1 MKVKECMS
9 KKPVTATMDTTV
21 PEAFQLMKDK
31 NIRRLPVMEHNKLV
45 GIVTVKDLGEVAP
58 SKATTLSIFEI
69 NYLLAKTT
77 LREVIDKSRKVIT
90 ISPDANMEKAA
101 QVMREYKIG
110 GIPVVDGDKLVG
122 IITETDIFDSFIEI
136 LGVNRRGTRIDLE
149 LSDEI
154 GSVAKITK
162 LMADMGLNI
171 QNLVV
176 IPREGSK
183 TAELILRL
191 ETLESEKVVR
201 LLKEEGYHV
210 IEAITKNY

>member
-31 NIRRLPVMEHNKLV
+31 NIRRLPVLEHNKLV

-77 LREVIDKSRKVIT
+77 LREVVDKSRKVIT

-101 QVMREYKIG
+101 LVMRENKIG

-201 LLKEEGYHV
+201 ILKEEGYHV